1 MRREGRDEEVIR
13 LRENEE
19 GRGGLPCVG
28 VLLLSVTPMN
38 ELLVDCSHAGQLS
51 WVIYLISSVIGGRIS
66 YTEGEETDHLD
77 GQLIIRVLTLM
88 NYTDRHVDKVGGA
101 TGRVGL

>member
-1 MRREGRDEEVIR
+1 MPG
-13 LRENEE
+13 
-19 GRGGLPCVG
+19 VG
-28 VLLLSVTPMN
+28 VFLLIVMPTS
-38 ELLVDCSHAGQLS
+38 ELPVDCSHAGQLS

-101 TGRVGL
+101 GRAVGWLRVGGAVGCG